1 LPHVADVDTVVFDAY
16 GTLFDIEDENWA
28 PADVVR
34 TMRRKQLEY
43 TWLLSLMGHYQDF
56 PTLTRRAIEYAK
68 ALYDEYNVDVE
79 NVMRRLVHLQ
89 AFPDVEIGLKRLG
102 DGRRLGILSNGH
114 PDDLEQLC
122 IHAGLRARFEWLISA
137 HEVRIYKPA
146 PAVYRLALERTGTP
160 RDRLLFVS
168 ANSWD
173 VAGAGA
179 SGLRAAW
186 VNRTGDPP
194 QPVGGEPE
202 VVVRDLEDLASTLE

>member
-1 LPHVADVDTVVFDAY
+1 MPRVADVDTVVFDAY

-28 PADVVR
+28 PADVVL

-43 TWLLSLMGHYQDF
+43 TWLLSLMGGYQDF
-56 PTLTRRAIEYAK
+56 PTLSRRAIEYAK
-68 ALYDEYNVDVE
+68 AIYDEYSLDVD
-79 NVMRRLVHLQ
+79 NVMRRLLHLPP
-89 AFPDVEIGLKRLG
+89 FPDVAAGLKRLG
-102 DGRRLGILSNGH
+102 AGRRLAILSNGH

-122 IHAGLRARFEWLISA
+122 VHAGLRTRFQWLISA

-146 PAVYRLALERTGTP
+146 PAVYKLALERTGTP
-160 RDRLLFVS
+160 RERLLFVS

-173 VAGAGA
+173 VAGAAA

-194 QPVGGEPE
+194 QPIGGQPE
-202 VVVRDLEDLASTLE
+202 VMVRDLEELAAALE